1 MSIVGRPFM
10 YALAAGGQ
18 AGVEQLL
25 KATLADLEVSLGL
38 SGYKNLDEIRG
49 LREEIVVRL
58 SGEPHL

>member
-1 MSIVGRPFM
+1 M

-38 SGYKNLDEIRG
+38 SGYKNLEEIQG
-49 LREEIVVRL
+49 LREEIVVKL
-58 SGEPHL
+58 AGESHL